1 MRSAEDDLGVRP
13 HGSDRSTREDH
24 VDQREGHRG
33 DAHDV
38 ACVPVD
44 LSGELGVAPRQR
56 LGVEDLDPM
65 IALRLDVA
73 GELEKTQGWV
83 EAAVLLDDGWV
94 LADEL
99 VKAGGG

>member
-1 MRSAEDDLGVRP
+1 
-13 HGSDRSTREDH
+13 
-24 VDQREGHRG
+24 
-33 DAHDV
+33 
-38 ACVPVD
+38 
-44 LSGELGVAPRQR
+44 
-56 LGVEDLDPM
+56 M